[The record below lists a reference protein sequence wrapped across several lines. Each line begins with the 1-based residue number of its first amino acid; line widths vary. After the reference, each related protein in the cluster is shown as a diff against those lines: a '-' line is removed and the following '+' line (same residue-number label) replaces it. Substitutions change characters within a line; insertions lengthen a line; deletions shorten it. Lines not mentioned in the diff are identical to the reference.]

1 MKPGRYLVCSSC
13 HAMNASF
20 EATCDQCGAP
30 INLTPEVN
38 SRPATEA
45 VVKRTPPSRL
55 PRKVTL
61 IGIWAI
67 ALPNV
72 IAGPVFAFWVLKYM
86 GGLAGFI
93 MFWGSLGL
101 SCIWFFILYRF
112 TRNYFIQGQRPD

>member
-1 MKPGRYLVCSSC
+1 
-13 HAMNASF
+13 MNASF

-30 INLTPEVN
+30 INLAADVKPAPAAEALVN
-38 SRPATEA
+38 
-45 VVKRTPPSRL
+45 RTPRYRL

-72 IAGPVFAFWVLKYM
+72 IAEPFFAFWVLNYM
-86 GGLAGFI
+86 GWPAGFI

-101 SCIWFFILYRF
+101 TFLWFIILYRT
-112 TRNYFIQGQRPD
+112 TRNYFFRGQRPDSNR